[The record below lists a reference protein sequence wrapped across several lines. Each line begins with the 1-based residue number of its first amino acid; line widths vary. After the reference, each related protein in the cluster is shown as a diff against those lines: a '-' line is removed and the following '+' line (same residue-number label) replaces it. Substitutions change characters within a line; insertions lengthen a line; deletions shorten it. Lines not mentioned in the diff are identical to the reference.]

1 MDQYTMFLHV
11 QVNKLNQLELDQ
23 ELVVMLEDIVKYKV
37 LIQILLA
44 V

>member
-37 LIQILLA
+37 LILI
-44 V
+44 

>member
-37 LIQILLA
+37 LIL

>member
-23 ELVVMLEDIVKYKV
+23 ERVVMPEDIVKLKKCQY
-37 LIQILLA
+37 
-44 V
+44 

>member
-23 ELVVMLEDIVKYKV
+23 DLVVMLEDIVKYKV
-37 LIQILLA
+37 LIQI
-44 V
+44 